1 MAQVNIRID
10 DVLKQQGERLFD
22 DLGLSFSAAVSVFV
36 KQAVREGGLPFAITT
51 KTDPFYS
58 PSNMAVL
65 RQSIQEAMEGMLVRK
80 TMDELRAMED

>member
-10 DVLKQQGERLFD
+10 DTLKQQGERLFD
-22 DLGLSFSAAVSVFV
+22 DLGLTFSTAVSVFV

-51 KTDPFYS
+51 RTDPFYS

-65 RQSIQEAMEGMLVRK
+65 QKSIQEAREGKFIAK
-80 TMDELRAMED
+80 TMDELMAMEN